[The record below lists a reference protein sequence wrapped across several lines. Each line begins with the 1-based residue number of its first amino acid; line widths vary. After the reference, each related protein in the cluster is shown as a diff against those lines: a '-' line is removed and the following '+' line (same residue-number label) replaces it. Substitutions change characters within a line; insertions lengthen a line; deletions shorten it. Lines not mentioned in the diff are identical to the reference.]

1 MSEDVYHRLQLYFDT
16 FPLGFPTTETG
27 VEIRLLKKL
36 FTPKEA
42 EIALKVTYGHWGSS
56 ENFDHLDKI
65 YERVKDL
72 GFSFEEVE
80 KHLDNMVSKGAIIRV
95 KRNGKKS
102 YANTLLVLGI
112 YEHQVDKITKE
123 FLDDFYEYLSSEDW
137 RNENRAVK
145 TPQMRTIPVGIK
157 FEYDN
162 PIAKYDDIKSIFE
175 EAEGPFSII
184 NCICRQSQDLLNDP
198 CKLTDRREVCL
209 TFGGVA
215 QIYIDSGFGREIT
228 KEEAI
233 ENLKQNEEEGLIF
246 RPGNT
251 QEMDFVCS
259 CCYCCCGAVADMK
272 KMPNPAD
279 YVTNN
284 YVAHVNDELCT
295 GCGICVDRCQLDA
308 ITIENDVST
317 INPKRCIGCG
327 NCILKC
333 PEKAIALKS
342 KEKQKIPPA
351 TFNELYDIIRNERES
366 GKKSE
371 MTTK

>member
-1 MSEDVYHRLQLYFDT
+1 MFEDVYRKLQQYFDT
-16 FPLGFPTTETG
+16 FPLGFPATDTG

-42 EIALKVTYGHWGSS
+42 EIAIKVKYGHWGSS
-56 ENFDHLDKI
+56 ENFDSLAVI

-72 GFSFEEVE
+72 GYTLEEVE
-80 KHLDNMVSKGAIIRV
+80 EHLDNMVSKGAIVRII
-95 KRNGKKS
+95 KDGIKS

-137 RNENRAVK
+137 RNENKSVK

-157 FEYDN
+157 FEYGN
-162 PIAKYDDIKSIFE
+162 PIAKYDDIKSVFAK
-175 EAEGPFSII
+175 AEGPFAII
-184 NCICRQSQDLLNDP
+184 NCICRQSQDLLNNP
-198 CKLTDRREVCL
+198 CKMTDRREVCM
-209 TFGGVA
+209 TFGNVA

-259 CCYCCCGAVADMK
+259 CCYCCCGEVAGLK
-272 KMPNPAD
+272 RIPNPAD
-279 YVTNN
+279 HVTNN
-284 YVAHVNDELCT
+284 YIAQVNEELCT
-295 GCGICVDRCQLDA
+295 GCGICVDRCQMDA
-308 ITIENDVST
+308 ITIENDVSI
-317 INPKRCIGCG
+317 INQMRCIGCG
-327 NCILKC
+327 NCVLKC
-333 PEKAIALKS
+333 PDNAITLEA

-351 TFNELYDIIRNERES
+351 TLSELYDIIRTEREA
-366 GKKSE
+366 GKKV
-371 MTTK
+371 T